1 MIKLY
6 IFLTLL
12 FLFGC
17 TNNSQQVNNE
27 YIEITN
33 DKYIKITPNISNTV
47 QSVLNYYFVPELNT
61 EYMLCLYGNININNT
76 VSITEIYSPT
86 QLISTNNYVY
96 TKPCLLSYNKKD
108 FLGTIHNHPNNTCI
122 PSLFDIKQKQV
133 SWLQLNYTYNYT
145 KRIIEG
151 IVCS

>member
-108 FLGTIHNHPNNTCI
+108 FLGTIQGI
-122 PSLFDIKQKQV
+122 DEEKGKIKVLVSIFDRETPVELDFLQV
-133 SWLQLNYTYNYT
+133 T
-145 KRIIEG
+145 KL
-151 IVCS
+151 